1 MYPLPPGALRL
12 VHLSDPHLTGDGS
25 LHQGVVDT
33 TAALDRVLAAAG
45 RVDGVRLLVGSGDLS
60 DDGSEASYRLL
71 RDRVLPWA
79 ADRGAA
85 VALVPGNHDQR
96 AGFTAV
102 LGDGH
107 HRERAS
113 AQEARV
119 APGGTGAAAAP
130 RASCAPD
137 PGAGDPAPID
147 PAPVDGTSEV
157 DGWRVVTL
165 DTSVPRAGYGLLRP
179 EQLDRLR
186 ELLATPAPRGTVL
199 VLHHPPLPAPTT
211 LHEALAL
218 QHPEALAA
226 VVEGSDVRVVLAG
239 HYHHP
244 IVGSLAGVPVLVAPG
259 VANDTDV
266 AAPAGTER
274 AVRGSGCLVVDVH
287 PSGEVRSTAL
297 RVVGPDDGAE
307 VLSLDEDRTRAIAAA
322 AGAPR
327 P

>member
-1 MYPLPPGALRL
+1 MYPLPAGALRL

-33 TAALDRVLAAAG
+33 TAALDRVLAAAA
-45 RVDGVRLLVGSGDLS
+45 RVEGVRLLVGSGDLS

-71 RDRVLPWA
+71 LDRVRPWA

-85 VALVPGNHDQR
+85 LALVPGNHDQR
-96 AGFTAV
+96 TGFTAV

-107 HRERAS
+107 HLDGAV

-119 APGGTGAAAAP
+119 APGGTGASGAP
-130 RASCAPD
+130 RASGTPD
-137 PGAGDPAPID
+137 PDPD
-147 PAPVDGTSEV
+147 PDPVDGVSEV

-186 ELLATPAPRGTVL
+186 DLLATPAPRGTVL

-218 QHPEALAA
+218 QDPEALAA
-226 VVEGSDVRVVLAG
+226 VIEGSDVRVVLAG

-244 IVGSLAGVPVLVAPG
+244 IVGALASVPVLVAPG

-266 AAPAGTER
+266 GAPVGTER

-307 VLSLDEDRTRAIAAA
+307 VLSLDEEQVRAIAAA
-322 AGAPR
+322 AGP
-327 P
+327 PPSHP